1 MLIVEEVWLDPS
13 DDGKASRVRMSVKPA
28 NAASAGLGEGRSL
41 SISLAGPDGPIGCAQ
56 IRYVAVIK
64 GLAIVEV
71 DQFFPADAQ
80 CQQSLPSLPAFS
92 AHRQA
97 GL

>member
-13 DDGKASRVRMSVKPA
+13 DDGKASRVRMSVKPE
-28 NAASAGLGEGRSL
+28 NAASVGLGEGRSI
-41 SISLAGPDGPIGCAQ
+41 SINLAGAGGPIGFAR
-56 IRYVAVIK
+56 ISHVAVIK

-80 CQQSLPSLPAFS
+80 CPQSLPSLPAFS